1 MLHISAGSEVINV
14 GEATKQGKRTDLA
27 EAIETLRNTKSIKK
41 VAENH
46 PNTFIIFHRGLEALW
61 QQLFN
66 EPRNREENVNVIV
79 LWGPTGTGKTK
90 RAYELASR
98 LQEQQGLAYYV
109 KPSFNTWWDGYKG
122 EKVVIIDEYSGQ
134 WNIDYMLLALDRY
147 PLKVEVKNGT
157 VNLAASMIIITSNTP
172 PAEWYINASLEK
184 KAALQR
190 RFAKEINVT
199 SLEEEYELDV

>member
-1 MLHISAGSEVINV
+1 M

-66 EPRNREENVNVIV
+66 EPRNREENVNVVV

-98 LQEQQGLAYYV
+98 LQEQQGLGYFV

-157 VNLAASMIIITSNTP
+157 VNLAASIIIITSNIP

-190 RFAKEINVT
+190 RIAKEINVT